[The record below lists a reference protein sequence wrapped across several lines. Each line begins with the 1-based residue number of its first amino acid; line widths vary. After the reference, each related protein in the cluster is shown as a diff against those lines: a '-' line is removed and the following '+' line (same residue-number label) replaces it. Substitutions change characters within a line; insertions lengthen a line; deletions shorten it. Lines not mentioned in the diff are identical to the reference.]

1 MPEVTIPEGAIS
13 EVFGDPSSGRTS
25 LVLTEVARATQA
37 GKICAWVDT
46 SDALDIASAVRAGV
60 VLDNLIWVRCGGNL
74 RHAMKAADLL
84 LHGGGF
90 GLLALDIA
98 GLTPRQLNRIPLS
111 YWYRFRLAVEHTP
124 SSLLVLTD
132 VPLARNT
139 AALTLEM
146 KKDEAVWAGS
156 SSDFQ
161 LLRALR
167 FQMIMRRGVRMGL
180 SGQRGEAVA

>member
-1 MPEVTIPEGAIS
+1 MAEVTIPPGAIT
-13 EVFGDPSSGRTS
+13 ELFGDPSSGRTS
-25 LVLTEVARATQA
+25 LALSQFAQATQT
-37 GKICAWVDT
+37 GKFCAWVDT
-46 SDALDIASAVRAGV
+46 TGALDIASATRAGI
-60 VLDNLIWVRCGGNL
+60 VLENLIWVRCEGNL

-90 GLLALDIA
+90 GLLALDVA
-98 GLTPRQLNRIPLS
+98 GVPARQLNRIPLS
-111 YWYRFRLAVEHTP
+111 YWYRFRLALEHTP

-132 VPLARNT
+132 VPLARST

-146 KKDEAVWAGS
+146 KKDEAVWAGTS
-156 SSDFQ
+156 TDFQ

-167 FQMIMRRGVRMGL
+167 FQMIWRRGVRMGL

>member
-1 MPEVTIPEGAIS
+1 MLEVTIPEAAIS

-25 LVLTEVARATQA
+25 LVLTEVARATHA

-46 SDALDIASAVRAGV
+46 SDALDIGSAVRAGV

-74 RHAMKAADLL
+74 RHAMKAVDLL

-146 KKDEAVWAGS
+146 KKDEAVWSGS